1 MCTMKYSGKPRYK
14 GIDTVYIRVELLHK
28 HDGTP
33 QGTLRQRFPTPS
45 PNDNGER
52 SVEKVLEVNMVLQ
65 MNATF
70 LKVLQEVL
78 SGLLIIEPNMERRVM
93 IRRRRPET
101 KRVLSQSGFMCFGCH
116 SAIYPRERE
125 RDNPNT
131 KTKNRK
137 EKKIYV
143 CMKSA

>member
-1 MCTMKYSGKPRYK
+1 
-14 GIDTVYIRVELLHK
+14 
-28 HDGTP
+28 
-33 QGTLRQRFPTPS
+33 
-45 PNDNGER
+45 
-52 SVEKVLEVNMVLQ
+52 

-93 IRRRRPET
+93 IKRRRLET
-101 KRVLSQSGFMCFGCH
+101 KRVPSQSGFMCFGCH
-116 SAIYPRERE
+116 SAVYPRERE
-125 RDNPNT
+125 REREREKHNPNT

-137 EKKIYV
+137 EKKRYV

>member
-1 MCTMKYSGKPRYK
+1 
-14 GIDTVYIRVELLHK
+14 
-28 HDGTP
+28 
-33 QGTLRQRFPTPS
+33 
-45 PNDNGER
+45 
-52 SVEKVLEVNMVLQ
+52 

-116 SAIYPRERE
+116 SAVYPRERE
-125 RDNPNT
+125 REKHNPNT

-137 EKKIYV
+137 EKKRYV